1 MQFEELTSEEEAIGS
16 DIVDAALKVHKALGP
31 GLLEKVYEL
40 CLTHELRTCGYEVS
54 RQVNIPIQY
63 EGITFDEGLLIDIL
77 VEGKVIIEVKAVNQ
91 ENPVWK
97 AQVLSHL
104 KLANLRLGYLI
115 NFNVAQIKYGIKRLI
130 R

>member
-1 MQFEELTSEEEAIGS
+1 MQFEELTSDEEAIGT

-31 GLLEKVYEL
+31 GLLEKIYEI
-40 CLTHELRTCGYEVS
+40 CLTHELQKCGHKVL
-54 RQVNIPIQY
+54 RQVQIPIQY
-63 EGITFDEGLLIDIL
+63 DGIMFDEGLWIDIL
-77 VEGKVIIEVKAVNQ
+77 VEDKIIIEVKAVNQ

-115 NFNVAQIKYGIKRLI
+115 NFNVTQIKYGIKRLI
-130 R
+130 L